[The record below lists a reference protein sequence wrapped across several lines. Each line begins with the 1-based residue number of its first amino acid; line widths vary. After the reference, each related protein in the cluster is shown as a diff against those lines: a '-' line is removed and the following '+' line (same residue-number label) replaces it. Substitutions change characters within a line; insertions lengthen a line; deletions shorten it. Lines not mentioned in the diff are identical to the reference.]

1 MSVLPCLWLL
11 VWWGRHEAAAENW
24 LKCVKQ
30 QQESW
35 FTSEQI
41 LKVRSVQCSSRVRHM
56 KAQAYLQNIH
66 SLYIENKTTNKNNHL
81 FYSSK
86 KKKLK
91 VKCIFLFFFFFQIT
105 RHIIYSTLC
114 ILAFPLSIHLDLI
127 SVKIKVYRHF
137 SPLELTQHSLWGRG
151 THAHQ
156 VWPGQTTYSW
166 LTAAGWETNSVITSP
181 QSLSDQDSGANMAAT
196 GKVQRPNSHVWLCPE
211 IQTDTEELSSGV
223 KTPEQ

>member
-1 MSVLPCLWLL
+1 MVYFWTDFKGAFRTVFIQSP
-11 VWWGRHEAAAENW
+11 
-24 LKCVKQ
+24 
-30 QQESW
+30 
-35 FTSEQI
+35 TY
-41 LKVRSVQCSSRVRHM
+41 M

-91 VKCIFLFFFFFQIT
+91 VKCIFLFFFFFFQIT

-166 LTAAGWETNSVITSP
+166 LTAAGWETNSHNHSVIRTVEPTWLPLEKCKGQTLTCGSAQKFKLIQKNFLVEWKHLNSKDSKDNNLRNCSHQF
-181 QSLSDQDSGANMAAT
+181 QS
-196 GKVQRPNSHVWLCPE
+196 
-211 IQTDTEELSSGV
+211 
-223 KTPEQ
+223 